1 LPAVIDFSKNPTN
14 EGSDNEKPKN
24 NPLNPLSIVCLLA
37 VAPVDAN
44 ESSVEEV
51 DADTDLVTVGV
62 RGGVRGAE
70 PRSGAHE

>member
-37 VAPVDAN
+37 VAPVAN

-51 DADTDLVTVGV
+51 DADPDLVTVRV
-62 RGGVRGAE
+62 RGGVRGGE